1 MNKSSIENKIELIE
15 QSRQHMHNVIDEHYN
30 NLINSLK
37 FGMNFSNIKGMV
49 KQLLQDCNSEPKMHY
64 GLVQLADNLYHD
76 GKLLLGSN
84 TEQMIEPIKIDDDL
98 YFECDFEQTKLL
110 DILKDKVFSPIG
122 YDCDMSDIQMN
133 NLNNTEEIIAP
144 NLNL

>member
-1 MNKSSIENKIELIE
+1 MNKSNIENKIELIE
-15 QSRQHMHNVIDEHYN
+15 QSRQHMHSVIDEHYN

-84 TEQMIEPIKIDDDL
+84 TEQMIEPIKIDDEL
-98 YFECDFEQTKLL
+98 YFESDFEQSKLL
-110 DILKDKVFSPIG
+110 DIMKDKVFNPIG
-122 YDCDMSDIQMN
+122 YDCDMADLDMN
-133 NLNNTEEIIAP
+133 SMTQSEDIIAP

>member
-1 MNKSSIENKIELIE
+1 MNKSGIENKIELIE

-37 FGMNFSNIKGMV
+37 FGMGFSNIKDTIRR
-49 KQLLQDCNSEPKMHY
+49 LLQDCNSEPKMHY
-64 GLVQLADNLYHD
+64 GLVQLADNTYHD
-76 GKLLLGSN
+76 GRLLLGSN

-98 YFECDFEQTKLL
+98 YFESDFEQTKLL

-122 YDCDMSDIQMN
+122 YDCEMSDIQMN
-133 NLNNTEEIIAP
+133 DLNEAEEIIAP

>member
-1 MNKSSIENKIELIE
+1 MNKLNIENKIELIE
-15 QSRQHMHNVIDEHYN
+15 QSRQHMHSVIDEHYN

-37 FGMNFSNIKGMV
+37 FGMNFSNIKGML

-84 TEQMIEPIKIDDDL
+84 TEQMIEPIQIDDDL
-98 YFECDFEQTKLL
+98 YLESDFDMTKLF
-110 DILKDKVFSPIG
+110 DIVKDKVFSPIG
-122 YDCDMSDIQMN
+122 YDCDMADLEMNSMTQTEDI
-133 NLNNTEEIIAP
+133 IVP

>member
-1 MNKSSIENKIELIE
+1 MNKSGIENKIDLIE

-37 FGMNFSNIKGMV
+37 FGMGFSNIKDTIRR
-49 KQLLQDCNSEPKMHY
+49 LLQDCNSEPKMHY
-64 GLVQLADNLYHD
+64 GLVQLADNTYYD
-76 GKLLLGSN
+76 GRLLLGSN
-84 TEQMIEPIKIDDDL
+84 TQQMIDPIKIDDDL
-98 YFECDFEQTKLL
+98 YFESDFEQTKLL

-122 YDCDMSDIQMN
+122 YECEMSDIQMN
-133 NLNNTEEIIAP
+133 DLSEAEEIIAP

>member
-1 MNKSSIENKIELIE
+1 MNNSLIQNKIELIE

-37 FGMNFSNIKGMV
+37 FGMNFSNIKGVV

-64 GLVQLADNLYHD
+64 GLVQLADTLYHD

-84 TEQMIEPIKIDDDL
+84 TEQMIEPIKIDDEL
-98 YFECDFEQTKLL
+98 YLESSFDNAKLL
-110 DILKDKVFSPIG
+110 DIVKDKVFSPIG
-122 YDCDMSDIQMN
+122 YDCDMADLDMN
-133 NLNNTEEIIAP
+133 SLTQAEDIIAP
-144 NLNL
+144 NLKL

>member
-1 MNKSSIENKIELIE
+1 MNNSLIQNKIELIE

-64 GLVQLADNLYHD
+64 GLVQLADTLYHD

-84 TEQMIEPIKIDDDL
+84 TEQMIEPIQIDDEL
-98 YFECDFEQTKLL
+98 YLESSFDNAKLL
-110 DILKDKVFSPIG
+110 DIVKDKVFSPIG
-122 YDCDMSDIQMN
+122 YDCDMADLDMN
-133 NLNNTEEIIAP
+133 SMTQAEDIIAP
-144 NLNL
+144 NLKL

>member
-1 MNKSSIENKIELIE
+1 MNNSLIQNKIELIE

-49 KQLLQDCNSEPKMHY
+49 KQLLQDCNNEPKMHY
-64 GLVQLADNLYHD
+64 GLVQLADTLYHD

-84 TEQMIEPIKIDDDL
+84 TEQMIEPIQIDDEL
-98 YFECDFEQTKLL
+98 YLESSFDNTKLL
-110 DILKDKVFSPIG
+110 DIVKDKIFSPVG
-122 YDCDMSDIQMN
+122 YDCNSAELDMNDM
-133 NLNNTEEIIAP
+133 NLNEDIIAP
-144 NLNL
+144 NLKL

>member
-1 MNKSSIENKIELIE
+1 MNKLNIENKIELIE
-15 QSRQHMHNVIDEHYN
+15 QSRQHMHSVIDEHYN

-37 FGMNFSNIKGMV
+37 FGMNFSNIKGML

-84 TEQMIEPIKIDDDL
+84 TKQMIDPIQIDDDL
-98 YFECDFEQTKLL
+98 YLESDFDMTKLF
-110 DILKDKVFSPIG
+110 DIVKDKVFSPLG
-122 YDCDMSDIQMN
+122 YDCNTADLDM
-133 NLNNTEEIIAP
+133 NLTEDIIAP
-144 NLNL
+144 NLKL